1 METSDLTIRVL
12 QEIRDGIRV
21 TNERLERS
29 EARAEVR
36 HAEVTQQF
44 LVMNQRFEVIETTL
58 RDLAEQLVM
67 LARGV
72 KTAVENR
79 GLVEQRLEEHA
90 RRLAELEKKLSA

>member
-1 METSDLTIRVL
+1 METPDLTVRIL
-12 QEIRDGIRV
+12 QEIRDSIRG
-21 TNERLERS
+21 TNQRLEAS
-29 EARAEVR
+29 EARAEAR

-72 KTAVENR
+72 KTGR
-79 GLVEQRLEEHA
+79 
-90 RRLAELEKKLSA
+90 

>member
-67 LARGV
+67 LA
-72 KTAVENR
+72 
-79 GLVEQRLEEHA
+79 
-90 RRLAELEKKLSA
+90 